1 MRKRKVMIMSLK
13 DSMIRGLA
21 LSGMD
26 AIARA
31 GYADSKMFADIINAA
46 NKDRSLNLANNPVH
60 EIARHIRRQ
69 SPAGRNRPAHHNN

>member
-31 GYADSKMFADIINAA
+31 GYADYKMVADLFNDA
-46 NKDRSLNLANNPVH
+46 NKD
-60 EIARHIRRQ
+60 AR
-69 SPAGRNRPAHHNN
+69 

>member
-1 MRKRKVMIMSLK
+1 MSLK

-31 GYADSKMFADIINAA
+31 GYADSKMFADIITLVDLINKA
-46 NKDRSLNLANNPVH
+46 NKN
-60 EIARHIRRQ
+60 AR
-69 SPAGRNRPAHHNN
+69 

>member
-31 GYADSKMFADIINAA
+31 GYADSKMILDIINDTDK
-46 NKDRSLNLANNPVH
+46 N
-60 EIARHIRRQ
+60 AR
-69 SPAGRNRPAHHNN
+69 

>member
-31 GYADSKMFADIINAA
+31 GYAGSKMFADIINAA
-46 NKDRSLNLANNPVH
+46 NKD
-60 EIARHIRRQ
+60 AR
-69 SPAGRNRPAHHNN
+69 

>member
-1 MRKRKVMIMSLK
+1 MSLKDSMIRGLAVYGLSSMSQCGRANSKRKVMIMSLK

-46 NKDRSLNLANNPVH
+46 NKD
-60 EIARHIRRQ
+60 AR
-69 SPAGRNRPAHHNN
+69 

>member
-26 AIARA
+26 AIAQMCIR
-31 GYADSKMFADIINAA
+31 DSPGDATHVDSVRLI
-46 NKDRSLNLANNPVH
+46 
-60 EIARHIRRQ
+60 
-69 SPAGRNRPAHHNN
+69 PAGTLMSAGLHP

>member
-31 GYADSKMFADIINAA
+31 GYPQAAIGRHTTII
-46 NKDRSLNLANNPVH
+46 
-60 EIARHIRRQ
+60 E
-69 SPAGRNRPAHHNN
+69 

>member
-26 AIARA
+26 AIRA

-46 NKDRSLNLANNPVH
+46 NKD
-60 EIARHIRRQ
+60 AR
-69 SPAGRNRPAHHNN
+69 

>member
-1 MRKRKVMIMSLK
+1 MSLK

-31 GYADSKMFADIINAA
+31 GYA
-46 NKDRSLNLANNPVH
+46 
-60 EIARHIRRQ
+60 EI
-69 SPAGRNRPAHHNN
+69 GRAHV

>member
-26 AIARA
+26 AIPFMRLHDTYEGNPPQAAIGRHTT
-31 GYADSKMFADIINAA
+31 II
-46 NKDRSLNLANNPVH
+46 
-60 EIARHIRRQ
+60 E
-69 SPAGRNRPAHHNN
+69 

>member
-13 DSMIRGLA
+13 DSMIRVQVFSPQPAGR
-21 LSGMD
+21 GMD

-46 NKDRSLNLANNPVH
+46 NKD
-60 EIARHIRRQ
+60 AR
-69 SPAGRNRPAHHNN
+69 

>member
-26 AIARA
+26 AIAR
-31 GYADSKMFADIINAA
+31 GYADSMMFADIINAA
-46 NKDRSLNLANNPVH
+46 NKD
-60 EIARHIRRQ
+60 AR
-69 SPAGRNRPAHHNN
+69 

>member
-13 DSMIRGLA
+13 DSGLA

-46 NKDRSLNLANNPVH
+46 NKD
-60 EIARHIRRQ
+60 AR
-69 SPAGRNRPAHHNN
+69 

>member
-1 MRKRKVMIMSLK
+1 MMSLK

-26 AIARA
+26 AIASA

-46 NKDRSLNLANNPVH
+46 NKD
-60 EIARHIRRQ
+60 AR
-69 SPAGRNRPAHHNN
+69 

>member
-1 MRKRKVMIMSLK
+1 MSLK
-13 DSMIRGLA
+13 DSMILRGLA

-46 NKDRSLNLANNPVH
+46 NKD
-60 EIARHIRRQ
+60 AR
-69 SPAGRNRPAHHNN
+69 

>member
-31 GYADSKMFADIINAA
+31 GYVDSKMFADIINAA
-46 NKDRSLNLANNPVH
+46 NKD
-60 EIARHIRRQ
+60 AR
-69 SPAGRNRPAHHNN
+69 

>member
-1 MRKRKVMIMSLK
+1 MRFGGSGEHALDDAVV
-13 DSMIRGLA
+13 A

-46 NKDRSLNLANNPVH
+46 NKD
-60 EIARHIRRQ
+60 AR
-69 SPAGRNRPAHHNN
+69 

>member
-1 MRKRKVMIMSLK
+1 MSLK

-26 AIARA
+26 

-46 NKDRSLNLANNPVH
+46 NKD
-60 EIARHIRRQ
+60 AR
-69 SPAGRNRPAHHNN
+69 

>member
-31 GYADSKMFADIINAA
+31 GYADSKIC
-46 NKDRSLNLANNPVH
+46 LLYT
-60 EIARHIRRQ
+60 
-69 SPAGRNRPAHHNN
+69 SPSPRDTR

>member
-46 NKDRSLNLANNPVH
+46 KQGRSLNLANNPVH
-60 EIARHIRRQ
+60 EDCMTHTKAIPLRPQ
-69 SPAGRNRPAHHNN
+69 SAGTPQ

>member
-26 AIARA
+26 AIAR
-31 GYADSKMFADIINAA
+31 YADSKMFADIINAA
-46 NKDRSLNLANNPVH
+46 NKD
-60 EIARHIRRQ
+60 AR
-69 SPAGRNRPAHHNN
+69 

>member
-46 NKDRSLNLANNPVH
+46 NRTLAESSEQSRS
-60 EIARHIRRQ
+60 
-69 SPAGRNRPAHHNN
+69 

>member
-31 GYADSKMFADIINAA
+31 
-46 NKDRSLNLANNPVH
+46 NKD
-60 EIARHIRRQ
+60 AR
-69 SPAGRNRPAHHNN
+69 

>member
-31 GYADSKMFADIINAA
+31 GSKMFADIINAA
-46 NKDRSLNLANNPVH
+46 NKD
-60 EIARHIRRQ
+60 AR
-69 SPAGRNRPAHHNN
+69 